1 MNLDSLKYIL
11 TKKDYNELKYAC
23 ISVVVLI
30 VIIYMNAFENN
41 NYTCKNILVN
51 TYLYVLVSLVLFHII
66 TMLLVNAELHIK
78 LFSLLQSFNI
88 YIILITLIAII
99 IGLIFI
105 FTMSHTNI
113 LASHII
119 LLILISLF
127 SLLISV
133 TYTRLKKQNLYNTV
147 FYTTLLFISVLLIIF
162 YFNQDIIKQYLTDE
176 YYFIVFILLF
186 VVFLVEIIYILFM
199 GYSKNSTILIS
210 AIVLVIF
217 GYFLLADTQK
227 ILDITEDNCK
237 IALKNCNKNMYDP
250 KCNIDDY
257 PSYPQKSFDIFHD
270 IIVIFRR
277 IAEIYLATN
286 SDE

>member
-1 MNLDSLKYIL
+1 MNLDSLKYAL
-11 TKKDYNELKYAC
+11 TQKDYNELKYSSITVC
-23 ISVVVLI
+23 VLI
-30 VIIYMNAFENN
+30 VIIYLNAFENN

-51 TYLYVLVSLVLFHII
+51 TYLYVLISLILFHII
-66 TMLLVNAELHIK
+66 TMLLVNYELHIK
-78 LFSLLQSFNI
+78 FFKLLSGFNI
-88 YIILITLIAII
+88 FLVF
-99 IGLIFI
+99 IGLLVIMIGITFI
-105 FTMSHTNI
+105 FDMSHNNI
-113 LASHII
+113 LASHFI
-119 LLILISLF
+119 LLLLISLF

-133 TYTRLKKQNLYNTV
+133 TYARLKNYNLYNKV

-162 YFNQDIIKQYLTDE
+162 YFYQYIIKQYLTNE
-176 YYFIVFILLF
+176 YYFIVLILL
-186 VVFLVEIIYILFM
+186 VVVVVVEMIYLLFI
-199 GYSKNSTILIS
+199 GYSKNITILIS

-237 IALKNCNKNMYDP
+237 IALKNCNNSLLNP
-250 KCNIDDY
+250 NCNKYDY

-286 SDE
+286 TDE

>member
-1 MNLDSLKYIL
+1 M
-11 TKKDYNELKYAC
+11 
-23 ISVVVLI
+23 
-30 VIIYMNAFENN
+30 
-41 NYTCKNILVN
+41 
-51 TYLYVLVSLVLFHII
+51 
-66 TMLLVNAELHIK
+66 
-78 LFSLLQSFNI
+78 
-88 YIILITLIAII
+88 
-99 IGLIFI
+99 
-105 FTMSHTNI
+105 
-113 LASHII
+113 
-119 LLILISLF
+119 ISL
-127 SLLISV
+127 
-133 TYTRLKKQNLYNTV
+133 TYAILKKQNLYNKV

-162 YFNQDIIKQYLTDE
+162 YFNQDLIKQYLTDE
-176 YYFIVFILLF
+176 YYFIVLILLF
-186 VVFLVEIIYILFM
+186 VVFLVEIIYILFI

-227 ILDITEDNCK
+227 ILDITEGNCK

-277 IAEIYLATN
+277 IAEIFLATN

>member
-11 TKKDYNELKYAC
+11 TEKDYNELKYAG
-23 ISVVVLI
+23 ITLVVLI
-30 VIIYMNAFENN
+30 VIIYLNAFENN

-51 TYLYVLVSLVLFHII
+51 TYLYVLISLVLFHII
-66 TMLLVNAELHIK
+66 TMLLVNSELHIK
-78 LFSLLQSFNI
+78 FFSLLKSFNI
-88 YIILITLIAII
+88 FLVL
-99 IGLIFI
+99 IGLIALLIGLTFM
-105 FTMSHTNI
+105 FDMSHTNI
-113 LASHII
+113 LVSHFI
-119 LLILISLF
+119 LLLLISLF
-127 SLLISV
+127 SLFFSV
-133 TYTRLKKQNLYNTV
+133 MYARLKKQNLYNKV
-147 FYTTLLFISVLLIIF
+147 FYTTLLFIFVLLIIF
-162 YFNQDIIKQYLTDE
+162 YFNQDLIKQYLTDE
-176 YYFIVFILLF
+176 YYFIVLILLF
-186 VVFLVEIIYILFM
+186 VVFLVEMIYILFM

-237 IALKNCNKNMYDP
+237 IALKSCNKNMYDP
-250 KCNIDDY
+250 KCNIDDF